1 MISSGLR
8 IYRIRILASIV
19 LQFALCIVAF
29 AAQDRPI
36 SNPGQQEKPPEPEK
50 HEKVPGSDKKIRI
63 LVLVDAS
70 APLLVDF
77 ETSVRMAR
85 HATPGLMPGLLNLAI
100 SSLFD
105 AAISSRQRSK
115 ESQRLQETVGEFE
128 RKPLIENSIIA
139 AFGSFTP
146 YFEAVAPKDPAI
158 YRNPN
163 VDFDKVRADGYP
175 YVLTVTEVGGMST
188 AWELKTLSA
197 ASSFR
202 FDLYDAATR
211 KRIGMGNSSVFASS
225 RHAFDPATTDRTIFT
240 GDYPTAAGQAGF
252 RIYGELNRQGDLHTM
267 AAANGLGSEVPSL
280 DAILERYAGAFH
292 YNPQLPAGWRRV
304 NTKSKLVVTL
314 EPKSRDRTH
323 IGVVFAADL
332 LVKELGQDVKE
343 LDEYVSM
350 YFGRLKDGGY
360 DVDSAQPFDGF
371 KLNEGYR
378 SFIMDRPN
386 GAGKEIFSFQI
397 LPDHFVAIYDT
408 VMLPGFE
415 DYLKRYTSDI
425 ESLINNSQITTSA
438 ETQGTK

>member
-8 IYRIRILASIV
+8 IYWIRLFASIV
-19 LQFALCIVAF
+19 LQFSLCIVTF
-29 AAQDRPI
+29 ARDTPI
-36 SNPGQQEKPPEPEK
+36 SDPGQQEKPPEPEK
-50 HEKVPGSDKKIRI
+50 HEKATGSDKKIKI
-63 LVLVDAS
+63 LVLVDAT
-70 APLLVDF
+70 APLLVDY
-77 ETSVRMAR
+77 E
-85 HATPGLMPGLLNLAI
+85 TPGRIGRHGGSSGSSLLGVLTWSLFDLAI
-100 SSLFD
+100 SSQ
-105 AAISSRQRSK
+105 QRSK

-128 RKPLIENSIIA
+128 RKPLIENSIVA

-146 YFEAVAPKDPAI
+146 YFEAVVPKDSAI
-158 YRNPN
+158 YKSPN
-163 VDFDKVRADGYP
+163 IEFDKARADGYP

-202 FDLYDAATR
+202 FDLYDAATQ
-211 KRIGMGNSSVFASS
+211 KRIGKGTSTVFASA
-225 RHAFDPATTDRTIFT
+225 RRAFDSATTDRTIFI

-252 RIYGELNRQGDLHTM
+252 RIYGELNRRGDLHTM

-292 YNPQLPAGWRRV
+292 YNPQLPANWHRV

-314 EPKSRDRTH
+314 EPKNGDRQH

-350 YFGRLKDGGY
+350 YFGRLKDRGY
-360 DVDSAQPFDGF
+360 DVDSAQPFDDF
-371 KLNEGYR
+371 KLNERYR

-386 GAGKEIFSFQI
+386 GAGKEILSFRM

-415 DYLKRYTSDI
+415 DYLKKYTSDI

-438 ETQGTK
+438 ESHGAK

>member
-8 IYRIRILASIV
+8 IYRVRILALIV
-19 LQFALCIVAF
+19 LQLALCIVTF
-29 AAQDRPI
+29 ASQDRPI
-36 SNPGQQEKPPEPEK
+36 SGPGQQEKPPEPEQ
-50 HEKVPGSDKKIRI
+50 HEKAPVSNKKIRI

-70 APLLVDF
+70 APLLVDY

-85 HATPGLMPGLLNLAI
+85 HATPGVMPGLLNLGI

-105 AAISSRQRSK
+105 LAISSRQRSK

-128 RKPLIENSIIA
+128 RKPLIENSIVA

-158 YRNPN
+158 YKNPN
-163 VDFDKVRADGYP
+163 VDFDKARADGYP
-175 YVLTVTEVGGMST
+175 YVLTVTEVCGMST

-202 FDLYDAATR
+202 FDLYDAATQ
-211 KRIGMGNSSVFASS
+211 KRIGKGTSTVFAIA
-225 RHAFDPATTDRTIFT
+225 RHDFDPATTDRSIFV
-240 GDYPTAAGQAGF
+240 GDYPTAAGRSGF
-252 RIYGELNRQGDLHTM
+252 RIYGELNRRGHLHTM
-267 AAANGLGSEVPSL
+267 AAANGLGSEVPPL

-292 YNPQLPAGWRRV
+292 YNPQLPAGWHRV
-304 NTKSKLVVTL
+304 NTNTKLVVTL
-314 EPKSRDRTH
+314 EPKNDRKH

-343 LDEYVSM
+343 LDEYISI

-360 DVDSAQPFDGF
+360 DTDSAQPFDGF

-378 SFIMDRPN
+378 SFILDRPN
-386 GAGKEIFSFQI
+386 GAGKEILCFRI
-397 LPDHFVAIYDT
+397 LPDHFVALYDT
-408 VMLPGFE
+408 VMLPGSD
-415 DYLKRYTSDI
+415 DYLKKYTSDI
-425 ESLINNSQITTSA
+425 ESLINNSQIITSA
-438 ETQGTK
+438 ESQGAK